1 MVESKKYPLLFT
13 DYYGVSGVIK
23 GLSWKE
29 SIYLENFP
37 YSTKLEDFNDFEGAF
52 VDQIKEYPLSDEF
65 YKSLVS
71 GKFEIELNS
80 SSETPLN
87 YKTIRRKGKEIEI
100 PEFTC
105 SSNSNIILNTSS
117 NKLEQLKSI
126 KYSYLNSDKI
136 FIEME
141 DERLLF
147 ELNPRFSPLKVHN
160 GSATNKYQI
169 LNEYEEYYVLLRGK
183 HYFDPSNDDFVFI
196 SGQLYF
202 FEKHIKLSSIFSRGF
217 GTETLAGKRPSR
229 SLIFSCKDIKVDEK
243 VDIPDEG
250 VVKMKYKD
258 DMFLGREHIRR
269 NAPGV
274 KKRNVDYILDRE
286 DKYSIITEKTAK
298 SYVERDSKHSRR
310 RGRVNVHHR
319 IEELKK

>member
-1 MVESKKYPLLFT
+1 YKGLGFRYYCHARHSREKTEFGAISNLRFYISEIESEFIKLSNFELSLKNEEGLGENSIIFFLKYLFQNTIATEKAINFDSFSTKFKELKKENSDKNFILEYKTDDYIISLKNDIEHKRRRPFITFGFKDLVESKKYPLLFT

-160 GSATNKYQI
+160 GSATNKY
-169 LNEYEEYYVLLRGK
+169 
-183 HYFDPSNDDFVFI
+183 
-196 SGQLYF
+196 
-202 FEKHIKLSSIFSRGF
+202 
-217 GTETLAGKRPSR
+217 
-229 SLIFSCKDIKVDEK
+229 
-243 VDIPDEG
+243 
-250 VVKMKYKD
+250 
-258 DMFLGREHIRR
+258 
-269 NAPGV
+269 
-274 KKRNVDYILDRE
+274 
-286 DKYSIITEKTAK
+286 
-298 SYVERDSKHSRR
+298 
-310 RGRVNVHHR
+310 
-319 IEELKK
+319 